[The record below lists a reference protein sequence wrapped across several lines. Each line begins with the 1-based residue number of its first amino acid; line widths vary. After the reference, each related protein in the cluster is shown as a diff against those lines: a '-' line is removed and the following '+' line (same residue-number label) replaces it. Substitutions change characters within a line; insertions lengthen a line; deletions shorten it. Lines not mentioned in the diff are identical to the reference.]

1 VNIQPGQATSS
12 PQQNYDKKIKKN
24 RFQNFQRDVLFSPY
38 FRGLRDGS
46 RTEKLKG
53 TSVTTITHIYPPSL
67 AYSKKYDRFI
77 VEKSTPRENHLVA
90 YRTPAEWRDLT
101 DWMKI
106 YYYQCA
112 ASHEGTSY
120 SFTLNLSPEIEAKA
134 RKQKSAA
141 AWLLKR
147 IKYELRK
154 LLPSEDQMLA
164 FVLEQKNAK
173 ERLHLHG
180 VIVTADPVKVRAA
193 MRLAAGEWERV
204 RQHQAHTHAS
214 PDEGWAGYIMKDNAL
229 NKNGCFSSLRGF
241 KGEPMACTRELGALA
256 KDIYSRDRRVTL
268 QLLKLEGFGVVH

>member
-1 VNIQPGQATSS
+1 MNIQPGQATSS

-46 RTEKLKG
+46 LTEKLKG
-53 TSVTTITHIYPPSL
+53 TSVTTITHIYPPSI
-67 AYSKKYDRFI
+67 AYSKRYDRFI
-77 VEKSTPRENHLVA
+77 AEKSTPRESHMVA
-90 YRTPAEWRDLT
+90 SRTPADWRDLT
-101 DWMKI
+101 DWMKF

-112 ASHEGTSY
+112 AAHMGTGY
-120 SFTLNLSPEIEAKA
+120 AFTLNLSPKVEANA

-147 IKYELRK
+147 IKYQLGK
-154 LLPSEDQMLA
+154 HLPFEDQRLA
-164 FVLEQKNAK
+164 FVLEQKKVK

-180 VIVTADPVKVRAA
+180 VIVTADPVKARAA

-214 PDEGWAGYIMKDNAL
+214 PDEGWASYIMKDNPL
-229 NKNGCFSSLRGF
+229 NRNGFFASLRGF
-241 KGEPMACTRELGALA
+241 SGEPLACTQSLGWLS
-256 KDIYSRDRRVTL
+256 KCMYGRDRRAV
-268 QLLKLEGFGVVH
+268 LELFAIGGIGVVH